1 MGPGRGAQR
10 RRFGEPGLSSAASN
24 SMGRFNVAPHAI
36 PRRGQGP
43 DAATTAA
50 RTQLLSYG
58 SQAKPAPMAPPA
70 PGSRIGP
77 ASCDVTGVRHR
88 PAERGGKPEE
98 GHSRR
103 SAGLG
108 SALGAPPWRKWAGL
122 GIERGRLAT
131 LGRPPPPPLLGPPL
145 PWLGWGGLRGLSHL
159 RGRGGGGE

>member
-1 MGPGRGAQR
+1 MTSRVCATAR
-10 RRFGEPGLSSAASN
+10 RRG
-24 SMGRFNVAPHAI
+24 
-36 PRRGQGP
+36 
-43 DAATTAA
+43 
-50 RTQLLSYG
+50 
-58 SQAKPAPMAPPA
+58 
-70 PGSRIGP
+70 
-77 ASCDVTGVRHR
+77 
-88 PAERGGKPEE
+88 GGKPEE

-159 RGRGGGGE
+159 RGRGGGGNERDLGRPGVPGGRVTCFSAVLSRIKEVILKGYQGLFAESQEIFTNIAGLSEDRLYLIHEPCAIMGKIGRGVL